1 MARLSLVLLILIVA
15 LIFHPTCF
23 EARKLLSNIEK
34 KQVPSFKGNFAG
46 ITLCKET
53 TKMLP
58 TSDDDKGNAMANNE
72 RLFAIHLAK
81 IERILQSSHPS
92 PGAGHR

>member
-1 MARLSLVLLILIVA
+1 MARLSLVLLILVVA
-15 LIFHPTCF
+15 LIFHPKCF
-23 EARKLLSNIEK
+23 EARKLLSTIEK

-46 ITLCKET
+46 ITLSKET

-92 PGAGHR
+92 PGSGHR